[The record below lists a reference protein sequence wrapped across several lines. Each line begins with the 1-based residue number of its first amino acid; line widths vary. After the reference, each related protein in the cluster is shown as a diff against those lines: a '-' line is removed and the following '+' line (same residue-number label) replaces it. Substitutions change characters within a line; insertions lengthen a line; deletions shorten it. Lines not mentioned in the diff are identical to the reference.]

1 MLVSHWRLV
10 CGYFKHLVF
19 FAMLRASNLLC
30 KTAKT
35 FKSSEQLTR
44 CHVHFCEEGIRLH
57 IYWSKTRQGHDL
69 LHVVPL
75 ARSNGPRLCSFKA
88 CVNLLEVV
96 LLETRIV
103 LLWQFLGLVQAKTT

>member
-1 MLVSHWRLV
+1 
-10 CGYFKHLVF
+10 
-19 FAMLRASNLLC
+19 MLRASNLLC

-57 IYWSKTRQGHDL
+57 IYWFKTRQGHVFF

-75 ARSNGPRLCSFKA
+75 ARSIDP
-88 CVNLLEVV
+88 
-96 LLETRIV
+96 I
-103 LLWQFLGLVQAKTT
+103 